1 MHLHIKIL
9 LSSLKEE
16 IQYLKEENG
25 AKMLIIKQLT
35 EIKTT
40 LNPTSASV
48 AYSDNSVDTTIQNS
62 NNVLDKTPK

>member
-16 IQYLKEENG
+16 IQYLREENG

-48 AYSDNSVDTTIQNS
+48 AYSDNSVDTTIQNR

>member
-16 IQYLKEENG
+16 IQYLREENG

-48 AYSDNSVDTTIQNS
+48 AYSDSSVDTTIQNS

>member
-16 IQYLKEENG
+16 IQYLREENG